1 MVKFETRRDDEI
13 LVCETKTCKTSHW
26 KKCNINETLRLLA
39 KDVKI
44 LRSDEKFASTKILE
58 VPFAT
63 STDEKAHLNNV
74 LAFDD
79 KLDNRGS
86 NISSIFL
93 QNNLL

>member
-1 MVKFETRRDDEI
+1 ME
-13 LVCETKTCKTSHW
+13 
-26 KKCNINETLRLLA
+26 
-39 KDVKI
+39 I
-44 LRSDEKFASTKILE
+44 LRSDEKFVTTKILE

-93 QNNLL
+93 QNNLLQAQTKGIDKTENI